1 MTNKIFQEVSEKQG
15 EAIEA
20 LVRKYEKTM
29 SLEDIEKDLQHSFNV
44 IVSNICSRIELER
57 QREMDGIKEMK
68 EAMKA
73 IKKACEKFN
82 DCTKCPFG
90 KYCQADYWDGGYFP
104 MPENWEIEE
113 DD

>member
-20 LVRKYEKTM
+20 IIRKYKNTM
-29 SLEDIEKDLQHSFNV
+29 SLEEIEKDLQHSFNV

-73 IKKACEKFN
+73 IKKACKKF
-82 DCTKCPFG
+82 DFCIDCPFE
-90 KYCQADYWDGGYFP
+90 KYCLDRAEGFP
-104 MPENWEIEE
+104 FPETWEIEE